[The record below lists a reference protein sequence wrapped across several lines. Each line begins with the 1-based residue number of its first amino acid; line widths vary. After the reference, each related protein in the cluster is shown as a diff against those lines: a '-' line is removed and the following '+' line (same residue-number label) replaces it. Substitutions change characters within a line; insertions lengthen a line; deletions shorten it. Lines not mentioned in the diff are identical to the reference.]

1 MSIKNQSIGALF
13 VALVIILAIHPTIV
27 NNMYSS
33 ILGRL
38 FLILIVIF
46 FAINNITLG
55 LLIVLTIIT
64 ALNQYGSFVEGML
77 PLVEATLP
85 LVEATLPLVEG
96 MENGSPVTVGED
108 NTNVAGVQPVLT
120 ESNINSINKLKRKHF
135 DETIGIDKEDMKI
148 TMMSKDSN
156 QIPVDP
162 NMNRSSE
169 VNAASSGMLNAG
181 SAKIEGFSS
190 FAKV

>member
-1 MSIKNQSIGALF
+1 MSIKIQSIVALF
-13 VALVIILAIHPTIV
+13 IALVIILAINPTIV
-27 NNMYSS
+27 HNMYGS

-77 PLVEATLP
+77 PLVEARLP
-85 LVEATLPLVEG
+85 LVEARLPLVEG
-96 MENGSPVTVGED
+96 IEGDSGVTIGED
-108 NTNVAGVQPVLT
+108 NTNVL
-120 ESNINSINKLKRKHF
+120 LKKKN
-135 DETIGIDKEDMKI
+135 ETIGIDKEDLEM
-148 TMMSKDSN
+148 TMIPKDSN
-156 QIPVDP
+156 QIPFN
-162 NMNRSSE
+162 NMNISTE
-169 VNAASSGMLNAG
+169 VNAASPDML
-181 SAKIEGFSS
+181 STEGFLS

>member
-1 MSIKNQSIGALF
+1 MSIKIQSIGALF
-13 VALVIILAIHPTIV
+13 VALVIILAINPTIV
-27 NNMYSS
+27 HNMYGS

-85 LVEATLPLVEG
+85 LVEG
-96 MENGSPVTVGED
+96 MEVGTPVTVGED
-108 NTNVAGVQPVLT
+108 NTNVTGVQKVLT
-120 ESNINSINKLKRKHF
+120 ENSISELKKKKS
-135 DETIGIDKEDMKI
+135 DETIGIDKEDMKM
-148 TMMSKDSN
+148 TMMAKNSN
-156 QIPVDP
+156 EIPLDP
-162 NMNRSSE
+162 NMNKSAE
-169 VNAASSGMLNAG
+169 VNAASSGMLNSA
-181 SAKIEGFSS
+181 SAKLEGFST
-190 FAKV
+190 FTTLY

>member
-1 MSIKNQSIGALF
+1 MSIKIQSIGALF
-13 VALVIILAIHPTIV
+13 VALVIILAINPTIV
-27 NNMYSS
+27 HNMYGS

-38 FLILIVIF
+38 FLVSIVIF

-64 ALNQYGSFVEGML
+64 ALNQYGSF
-77 PLVEATLP
+77 VEATLP

>member
-1 MSIKNQSIGALF
+1 MSIKIQSIGSLF
-13 VALVIILAIHPTIV
+13 VALVIILAINPTIV
-27 NNMYSS
+27 HNMYGS

-64 ALNQYGSFVEGML
+64 ALNQYGS
-77 PLVEATLP
+77 LVEAR
-85 LVEATLPLVEG
+85 LPLVEG
-96 MENGSPVTVGED
+96 MGMGMESGSGVTIGED
-108 NTNVAGVQPVLT
+108 NTNVTGEQP
-120 ESNINSINKLKRKHF
+120 LKKKKK
-135 DETIGIDKEDMKI
+135 DETIGIDKENLKI

-156 QIPVDP
+156 QIPVN
-162 NMNRSSE
+162 NMNISTD
-169 VNAASSGMLNAG
+169 VNAASPDML
-181 SAKIEGFSS
+181 STEGFLS

>member
-1 MSIKNQSIGALF
+1 MSIKIQSIGALF
-13 VALVIILAIHPTIV
+13 LALVIILVINPTIV
-27 NNMYSS
+27 NNMYNS

-64 ALNQYGSFVEGML
+64 ALNQYGSFVEGM
-77 PLVEATLP
+77 
-85 LVEATLPLVEG
+85 
-96 MENGSPVTVGED
+96 ENGRPVTVGED
-108 NTNVAGVQPVLT
+108 NINVDGVQQVLT
-120 ESNINSINKLKRKHF
+120 QSDINKLKRKHL
-135 DETIGIDKEDMKI
+135 DETMGIDKEDMKI
-148 TMMSKDSN
+148 TMRSKDSK

-162 NMNRSSE
+162 NMNRSTE
-169 VNAASSGMLNAG
+169 VNAASSGMLNAD

>member
-1 MSIKNQSIGALF
+1 MSIKIQSIGALF
-13 VALVIILAIHPTIV
+13 VALVIILAINPTIV

-77 PLVEATLP
+77 PLVE
-85 LVEATLPLVEG
+85 G
-96 MENGSPVTVGED
+96 MENGNPITVGED

-120 ESNINSINKLKRKHF
+120 ESNINSINKLKRKHL

>member
-1 MSIKNQSIGALF
+1 MSIKFQSIVALF
-13 VALVIILAIHPTIV
+13 VALVIILAINPTIV
-27 NNMYSS
+27 RNMYGS

-64 ALNQYGSFVEGML
+64 ALNQYGSLVEGML

-85 LVEATLPLVEG
+85 LVEGMLPLVEG
-96 MENGSPVTVGED
+96 IKSGSGVTIGED
-108 NTNVAGVQPVLT
+108 NTNVTGEQTVLT
-120 ESNINSINKLKRKHF
+120 NSDTNLNSLLKKKK
-135 DETIGIDKEDMKI
+135 DETIGIDKEDLEM
-148 TMMSKDSN
+148 TMMPKDSN
-156 QIPVDP
+156 QIPVN
-162 NMNRSSE
+162 NMNISTE
-169 VNAASSGMLNAG
+169 VNAASPDMFST
-181 SAKIEGFSS
+181 EGFLS